1 MARQTGIIKLKGKIG
16 DLSFY
21 KTKDGHLAREKGG
34 VDGDRIKNDPAFI
47 RTRENGAEFG
57 SSASSGKLL
66 RDTIRPLMMRAS
78 HGRVTSTM
86 TTPLTTLKNE
96 DTTSARGQRNVA
108 TALTDNPTSIQYL
121 NGFNFNNRSILG
133 SVLYKPVNVDEPAGE
148 FEIENLVPINDIAAP
163 AGATH
168 FSFTGGWADID
179 FDSTDRELVLT
190 NTFNGPLDAVST
202 NVILTSGTP
211 PAVGGTQ
218 LYLLLLEFFQEVNGV
233 QYSLKNGAYNC
244 LSVVQVA

>member
-1 MARQTGIIKLKGKIG
+1 MAIWPEKKEALTGN
-16 DLSFY
+16 
-21 KTKDGHLAREKGG
+21 
-34 VDGDRIKNDPAFI
+34 RIKNDPAFI

-78 HGRVTSTM
+78 DGRVTSRM
-86 TTPLTTLKNE
+86 TKLMTQLKSE
-96 DTTSARGQRNVA
+96 DTTSARGQRTVA
-108 TALTDNPTSIQYL
+108 NALTVTPTSIQYL

-148 FEIENLVPINDIAAP
+148 FEIENLVPINEIAAP

-168 FSFTGGWADID
+168 YSFTGGWADID

-190 NTFNGPLDAVST
+190 NTVNSPLDAVST
-202 NVILTSGTP
+202 NVILSSGTP

-218 LYLLLLEFFQEVNGV
+218 LYLLLLEFFQ
-233 QYSLKNGAYNC
+233 K
-244 LSVVQVA
+244 